1 MAWKLVVALLVVLLG
16 REKKRGKLENELEK
30 QMEHELANGARKAW
44 DEYRKLPWND
54 RV

>member
-1 MAWKLVVALLVVLLG
+1 MVWKLVVALLVVLLG
-16 REKKRGKLENELEK
+16 REKKCGKMGNELAN
-30 QMEHELANGARKAW
+30 ELANGARKAW